1 MGWIPGVASAARN
14 DTPVSQP
21 RFRQPFPAPFPPIF
35 CLAPLD
41 VWLRFLTAPTPRIG
55 VRYWPRVLVGLVLS
69 TCATLI
75 TLPERLLVGALLR
88 VWRPRRPAPVVIL
101 GYYRSGT
108 TYLQFLLDRDPALVS
123 PKWNQALAPQGYLVS
138 WTFLRFLLLPF
149 LGGNRP
155 QDNVSFGSDFPA
167 EDDFALCNWA
177 MASSLPSRHVVPS
190 LASHYQ
196 RFDHLDDLTPSEH
209 ARWAWHQRALA
220 DKLLLTRPGR
230 RVLLK
235 SPCHTARIR
244 HLLALFGPETR
255 FIYIAR
261 HPHAVFRSN
270 MALFDALD
278 PIYHLED
285 PVSGEE
291 LERRILADYLA
302 TEARYD
308 ADRALI
314 PPGRLAEVRLPDLQA
329 DPIGEVRRIYR
340 ELDLALS
347 DEALERMRLY
357 LDGEKDY
364 RGNKH
369 AGWTEAEKARLEP
382 LLAELTS
389 RFEAGPSPR
398 AKVAPESPSILAP
411 EQRPRRLAAGVALAL
426 ATGLLGSVLW
436 GAAMAVF
443 DRPCHPLWCWP
454 IGVVAGLLARWPA
467 GRGSWVLG
475 VTAVLAACGSFLA
488 AAMVASALTGIGPWT
503 EWLANPVGLP
513 PWLFAANV
521 GFWWYTGGMS
531 GWKLATRRW

>member
-1 MGWIPGVASAARN
+1 MGTVPGVAPAARN
-14 DTPVSQP
+14 DKPVSQP

-35 CLAPLD
+35 CLAPID
-41 VWLRFLTAPTPRIG
+41 VWARFLVAPRPPIG
-55 VRYWPRVLVGLVLS
+55 FRFWPRVLVGLLLS

-75 TLPERLLVGALLR
+75 TLPERVAVGLLLR
-88 VWRPRRPAPVVIL
+88 LWRPRRAAPVVIL

-108 TYLQFLLDRDPALVS
+108 TFLQFLLDRDPALVS
-123 PKWNQALAPQGYLVS
+123 PRWNQALAPQGYLVS

-190 LASHYQ
+190 LEAHYR
-196 RFDHLDDLTPSEH
+196 RFDHLDDLSPEEH
-209 ARWAWHQRALA
+209 ARWAWHQRALV

-244 HLLALFGPETR
+244 HLLALFGPDTR
-255 FIYIAR
+255 FVYISR

-270 MALFDALD
+270 IALFDALD

-285 PVSGEE
+285 PVSREE
-291 LERRILADYLA
+291 LERRILTDYLA

-308 ADRALI
+308 SDRSLI
-314 PPGRLAEVRLPDLQA
+314 PSGRLAEVRLSDLQA
-329 DPIGEVRRIYR
+329 DPLGEVRRIYR
-340 ELDLALS
+340 ELDLSLS
-347 DEALERMRLY
+347 EEALERMRLY

-382 LLAELTS
+382 PLAELTR
-389 RFEAGPSPR
+389 RFEAGPP
-398 AKVAPESPSILAP
+398 ALPKVAPEPPAMLAP
-411 EQRPRRLAAGVALAL
+411 RQRVPRLMAGVAMAL
-426 ATGLLGSVLW
+426 AAGLLGSVLW
-436 GAAMAVF
+436 GGAMAF
-443 DRPCHPLWCWP
+443 LDRPCHPLWCWP
-454 IGVVAGLLARWPA
+454 IGVVAGLLARRPA
-467 GRGSWVLG
+467 GRGSLILG
-475 VTAVLAACGSFLA
+475 AAAALASCGSFPV
-488 AAMVASALTGIGPWT
+488 AAMLASAWADTGPWT

-531 GWKLATRRW
+531 AWKLATRRW